1 MVLARRI
8 APTSA
13 IAACLAAVV
22 LAACG
27 ADDGSAATAAVTTE
41 TAPTTAAPTTE
52 PPTTEPPTTDAPTTE
67 PPTTEAP
74 TTATAN
80 SDVVNVWSGATVDP
94 TALPLGDGFVSTE
107 GAAAG
112 TIYSCTSGNPNGGGA
127 HTAGPWIDEANGTWD
142 STAKVSVQGEV
153 SWPQAAYSETV
164 EGDQRVIVTND
175 LPTEQ
180 LTGTFPIAADDPAF
194 QYDRNP
200 NGIAA
205 QTFTVS
211 LPTAPAVADS
221 PSCLPPGAIA
231 VLRNGVYAFASLD
244 EANRDAVAWETQD
257 LCEGHPQQ
265 SSAYHYHN
273 VPSCLLD
280 AAQGAS
286 TVVGFA
292 FDGFP
297 IVVERDAAGN
307 LPTNADLDE
316 CHGRTSPIVFDG
328 EVVETYHYSAT
339 LEFPYFIGCYR
350 GTPAQYGA

>member
-1 MVLARRI
+1 MPATRRTTRSTSI
-8 APTSA
+8 AGA
-13 IAACLAAVV
+13 LLAATL

-27 ADDGSAATAAVTTE
+27 SDDTA
-41 TAPTTAAPTTE
+41 APTTAAPTTE
-52 PPTTEPPTTDAPTTE
+52 AAPTTAAPTTE
-67 PPTTEAP
+67 AAPTTAAPTTEAAP
-74 TTATAN
+74 TTAVTGE
-80 SDVVNVWSGATVDP
+80 VVNVWSGATVDP
-94 TALPLGDGFVSTE
+94 TALPLGDGFVSTD

-153 SWPQAAYSETV
+153 SWPQAAYSETI

-180 LTGTFPIAADDPAF
+180 MTGTFPIAADDPAY

-200 NGIAA
+200 NRIAE

-211 LPTAPAVADS
+211 LPTAPEVAES
-221 PSCLPPGAIA
+221 PSCLPAGAIG
-231 VLRNGVYAFASLD
+231 VLRNGVYTFASLD
-244 EANRDAVAWETQD
+244 ELNRDAVAWETQD

-265 SSAYHYHN
+265 SSSYHYHN
-273 VPSCLLD
+273 VPSCLFD

-297 IVVERDAAGN
+297 IVVERDAEGN
-307 LPTNADLDE
+307 LPANANLDE
-316 CHGRTSPIVFDG
+316 CHGRTSPIVLDG

-350 GTPAQYGA
+350 GTPVAYSA

>member
-1 MVLARRI
+1 MLTNRRSGRAVPLAG
-8 APTSA
+8 AL
-13 IAACLAAVV
+13 LAGILLV
-22 LAACG
+22 ACG
-27 ADDGSAATAAVTTE
+27 ADGGSTATSADAVTVATAADS
-41 TAPTTAAPTTE
+41 ATE
-52 PPTTEPPTTDAPTTE
+52 PPATEPPTTDAPS
-67 PPTTEAP
+67 TEAP
-74 TTATAN
+74 TTPAAN

-127 HTAGPWIDEANGTWD
+127 HAAGPWIDEANGTWD

-180 LTGTFPIAADDPAF
+180 MTGTFPIAADDPAY

-200 NGIAA
+200 NGVAA

-257 LCEGHPQQ
+257 LCDGHPQQ
-265 SSAYHYHN
+265 TSAYHYHDI
-273 VPSCLLD
+273 PSCLLD

-316 CHGRTSPIVFDG
+316 CHGRTSPIVLDG

-339 LEFPYFIGCYR
+339 VEFPYFIGCYR
-350 GTPAQYGA
+350 GTPVKNGA

>member
-74 TTATAN
+74 TTATVN

-280 AAQGAS
+280 AAQG
-286 TVVGFA
+286 
-292 FDGFP
+292 FP